1 MPLQNITNRPIASPD
16 QGRRSSIGSKKKTPK
31 TRKPLQ
37 PLPFGSG
44 SSVASVR
51 PPASPTLFSP
61 SEALFSPP
69 TPGQPRHTGI
79 TPALAQLSLD
89 SPRGPLFKI
98 ESNTSTDLFQFEF
111 KMPKVPKVMRAAGI
125 AAASLLVLA
134 ATYLL
139 VAPSP
144 SLPPA
149 PPPIHRIAPPKAF
162 GRVSLEARLAA
173 TSEALAH
180 LAEPP
185 TAPMPLPPTL
195 NAIPMR
201 DHMGED
207 VRSVLLQ
214 SHTSPFVFHG
224 PAAPAVPMRLHQ
236 GEDVRS
242 ILLQAAAEA
251 SAKAH
256 IAIAKKTVVVE
267 KEEVVVPAVEEAIE
281 EAVAEEQP
289 VIFDF
294 AADAAADSWRAARL
308 ASRIEIHRSAVFMES
323 AVNGW
328 PVYLGPPRIAQMPS
342 CPAKCH
348 LMPPPWANSTYL
360 LERAEADLV
369 HEEAITHAYHTPT
382 AMSTATAA
390 SSMPMTIAQ
399 PLQSLYSLLPP
410 ASTTTTFTTTSTFI
424 IIEQPILAAN
434 PSSLL
439 LVLRDLG
446 SRLPSPP
453 SMSLVQ
459 RPSGRSLAIALNWM
473 DRTTY
478 CAFPALNTPTSRALV
493 APKPSTD
500 GYVNASP
507 TIHTTIQRDEPQ
519 PSPHE
524 QASLASST
532 AVMVVHTPESVHYNQ
547 WRARTAA
554 AAGGAARKRPPVN
567 PPPAYLLL
575 CAAAATILTTL
586 AIFLNLNPSFFNNTP
601 SSSDDSSAEKPAP
614 QATFIIEKMA
624 SFFERDPS
632 PTSPAPTANPFVIG
646 ETKLELSPEVNAIV
660 DSARAEARAELEA
673 AVDEGFMGLHPLVL
687 FDLQPKGMQSI
698 ADRVKTP
705 PMRRSKRLVHNVKA

>member
-1 MPLQNITNRPIASPD
+1 MAPPACTA
-16 QGRRSSIGSKKKTPK
+16 GRARRARRALERWYYIGSCASTWLELFGASSGSLERGKESLSASTPVNADDAKNSSPAARAVLGPRGAASSCIRFKLCLKRSRINHAAPEHHQPADRFSGPGPPFVHRLQKKTPK

-98 ESNTSTDLFQFEF
+98 ESNASTDLFQFEF

-195 NAIPMR
+195 NAIPLR
-201 DHMGED
+201 NHMGED

-256 IAIAKKTVVVE
+256 IAIAAAKKTVVVE
-267 KEEVVVPAVEEAIE
+267 KEEVVAPAVEEAME

-323 AVNGW
+323 AINGW

-382 AMSTATAA
+382 AMSTATTA

-410 ASTTTTFTTTSTFI
+410 ATTTTTFTTMSTFI

-459 RPSGRSLAIALNWM
+459 RPSGRS
-473 DRTTY
+473 
-478 CAFPALNTPTSRALV
+478 PSPS
-493 APKPSTD
+493 PST
-500 GYVNASP
+500 GWIV
-507 TIHTTIQRDEPQ
+507 Q
-519 PSPHE
+519 
-524 QASLASST
+524 
-532 AVMVVHTPESVHYNQ
+532 
-547 WRARTAA
+547 
-554 AAGGAARKRPPVN
+554 
-567 PPPAYLLL
+567 
-575 CAAAATILTTL
+575 
-586 AIFLNLNPSFFNNTP
+586 
-601 SSSDDSSAEKPAP
+601 
-614 QATFIIEKMA
+614 
-624 SFFERDPS
+624 
-632 PTSPAPTANPFVIG
+632 PTAP
-646 ETKLELSPEVNAIV
+646 S
-660 DSARAEARAELEA
+660 
-673 AVDEGFMGLHPLVL
+673 
-687 FDLQPKGMQSI
+687 
-698 ADRVKTP
+698 
-705 PMRRSKRLVHNVKA
+705 RRSTLPRRVRSSRRSHRLMAM